1 MAQIINGKLIAQ
13 QLRQQCA
20 EETEQLKAAGIT
32 PKLAVIIVGDEPA
45 SRQYVNSRAEDCKA
59 VGMDSEVFA
68 LPADAPQAELIT
80 LIDALNGDSSVH
92 GILLQLPLPEHM
104 NSNEVTQRISCMKD
118 VDGCNMLNIGALTS
132 GLSTFEPCTP
142 SGIMRLIDSTG
153 VEISGKTAVIIG
165 RSNVV
170 GKPAAM
176 LMLRRNATVTI
187 CHSKTPELSY
197 FTKQADILI
206 AAAGRPGLVTG
217 DMIKPGAVVIDA
229 GINRVGGKTVG
240 DVEFSS
246 AAEKAAFITPVP
258 GGVGPMTRTVLLLN
272 TLRAARNANGK

>member
-20 EETEQLKAAGIT
+20 EEAEQLKAAGIT
-32 PKLAVIIVGDEPA
+32 PKLAVIIVGDDPA

-59 VGMDSEVFA
+59 VGMDSAVFA
-68 LPADAPQAELIT
+68 LPADTPQAKLIT
-80 LIDALNGDSSVH
+80 LIDGLNNDSSVH
-92 GILLQLPLPEHM
+92 GILLQLPLPKHI
-104 NSNEVTQRISCMKD
+104 NSNEVTQRISCTKD
-118 VDGCNMLNIGALTS
+118 VDGCNMINIGALAS

-153 VEISGKTAVIIG
+153 VEISGKNAVIIG

-187 CHSKTPELSY
+187 CHSKTPDLSY
-197 FTKQADILI
+197 YTKQADILI
-206 AAAGRPGLVTG
+206 AAVGKPGLVTG
-217 DMIKPGAVVIDA
+217 DMVKPGAVVIDA

-272 TLRAARNANGK
+272 TLRAARSANGK